1 MDYRETYETLRDQA
15 QATGTDQR
23 EKLRADTRMAVRVDD
38 GTEVVTFARRGKP
51 WTDGELD
58 YARRKTGI
66 PADARRMPETGQTQK
81 TERSGHTWWLVS
93 FTWHVEA
100 EQQVLL

>member
-1 MDYRETYETLRDQA
+1 MDYRETYEVLRDQA
-15 QATGTDQR
+15 RTTGTDQR
-23 EKLRADTRMAVRVDD
+23 FTLRADTRMAVRVIED
-38 GTEVVTFARRGKP
+38 TEVVTFARRGRA
-51 WTDGELD
+51 WTDGELA
-58 YARRKTGI
+58 YACRKTGI